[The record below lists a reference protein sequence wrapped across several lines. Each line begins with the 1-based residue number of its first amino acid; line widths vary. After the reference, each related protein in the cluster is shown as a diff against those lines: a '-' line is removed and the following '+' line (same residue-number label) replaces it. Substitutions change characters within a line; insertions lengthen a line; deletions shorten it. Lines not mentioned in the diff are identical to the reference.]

1 LRGREQIRDRLT
13 EVGPEAAGI
22 SVVTLAEL
30 RYSAACSSQP
40 EANQRTVD
48 DFVGGCAVLG
58 IDPEIARIF
67 GDVKAELRRRGA
79 LIEDFDLLIA
89 ATARARG
96 LTLVTN
102 NTEHFGRVPDLRIES
117 WT

>member
-1 LRGREQIRDRLT
+1 MRGRASVRDRLA

-30 RYSAACSSQP
+30 FYGAAYSARP
-40 EANQRTVD
+40 EANQQAVN
-48 DFVGGCAVLG
+48 DFTAG
-58 IDPEIARIF
+58 IAIMGMDPAIAHTF
-67 GDVKAELRRRGA
+67 GDIKAELRRRGE
-79 LIEDFDLLIA
+79 LIEDLDLIIA
-89 ATARARG
+89 ATARTYD

-102 NTEHFGRVPDLRIES
+102 NTEHFRRILDLCLGN